1 MCELEKVDNKR
12 IFFCFHRAI
21 FNHPEQIL
29 VVFNFPREIKDVIIN
44 TDEIMTA
51 SDNSIKVCSFTY
63 LYKRNLHKFVIQKGE
78 REMKKLSKINAAIN
92 YDLNVAIHLGVS
104 LSIYYNNRF
113 GFDWFENGSQKNEI
127 KLLLR
132 SARQQQEK

>member
-1 MCELEKVDNKR
+1 MIVQRLKSAPIIIECASYRKLIIKG
-12 IFFCFHRAI
+12 FFCFHRAI

-63 LYKRNLHKFVIQKGE
+63 LYKRNLHKFVILK
-78 REMKKLSKINAAIN
+78 R
-92 YDLNVAIHLGVS
+92 
-104 LSIYYNNRF
+104 
-113 GFDWFENGSQKNEI
+113 
-127 KLLLR
+127 
-132 SARQQQEK
+132 

>member
-1 MCELEKVDNKR
+1 
-12 IFFCFHRAI
+12 
-21 FNHPEQIL
+21 
-29 VVFNFPREIKDVIIN
+29 
-44 TDEIMTA
+44 MTA

-132 SARQQQEK
+132 SARQQ

>member
-1 MCELEKVDNKR
+1 M
-12 IFFCFHRAI
+12 
-21 FNHPEQIL
+21 
-29 VVFNFPREIKDVIIN
+29 VFNFPREIKDVILN

-113 GFDWFENGSQKNEI
+113 GFD
-127 KLLLR
+127 
-132 SARQQQEK
+132 